1 MPVLTP
7 SEIAQELN
15 KLDRVELIK
24 LAAWHRVAIN
34 NSMSDRQIKDAIFKK
49 IAHPKQWVI
58 ETRFGYFCKGENIG
72 GYTFPDSVSWILE
85 NATKYSTETCARQ
98 EIKRNARFLTGL
110 EPFVYQ
116 IG

>member
-1 MPVLTP
+1 MKTLALDTIT
-7 SEIAQELN
+7 EELN
-15 KLDRVELIK
+15 KLERRELVK

-34 NSMSDRQIKDAIFKK
+34 DSMSDRQIKDLISEKL
-49 IAHPKQWVI
+49 AHPKQWVI
-58 ETRFGYFCKGENIG
+58 ETRFGYFCKGEKIG
-72 GYTFPDSVSWILE
+72 GYTFPDSTSWSLG
-85 NATKYSTETCARQ
+85 NATKYSTEACARQ